1 MAPNQEWIA
10 AASAAVV
17 SASSRAHA
25 KPLFSKELVVA

>member
-1 MAPNQEWIA
+1 MAPNQERIA
-10 AASAAVV
+10 AFNAALV